1 MRIIFA
7 FLLLL
12 HSPLYAT
19 DFAYLQTLLKQAQNN
34 LLADHREWQILLH
47 YQPEGNGYV
56 SEVDDPKFFNA
67 PNGKTNPSAEL
78 AATLR
83 AFFAPKQKSD
93 KQHPQCKFIARYEW
107 LKQQLDFK
115 PSRLPSQ
122 SCPRFKEWL
131 NELKPH
137 GLSLIFPAAYLNNP
151 SSMFGHTL
159 LRIDQ
164 VNQNEQSRL
173 LAHALNYAANTEE
186 ENGVT
191 FAIKGIFGD
200 YPGLFSIMPYYK
212 KVKEYS
218 NLENRNVWE
227 YQLNFTPAE
236 IQRLLKH
243 VWELDKIYFEY
254 YFFDENCAYHLLS
267 LLEVARPSLHLR
279 DKFSAWAIPADTVRA
294 IVATPGLLKKAIFRP
309 SNLTKL
315 RHNLDSLSSTQ
326 QDWVQKLA
334 SGKINPKD
342 SQFAALD
349 TTTRAKILEAA
360 YDYLHYQHKN
370 TDKTRS
376 RRLRALLVARSRLPT
391 TKTFSSPPTPP
402 RPEHGHRSFRITGGW
417 GRYGEQ
423 SYHNLQ
429 LRPAYHDLLDS
440 DAGYTPGAQ
449 INFLNLSLHHPIG
462 SSDLKLETLKLI
474 DIVSLSSRDR
484 FFKPL
489 SWKINT
495 GWQRRQLNDNT
506 RSLVYNTNG
515 GVGFSY
521 KPIDKVLGYGFL
533 EANLDIGGALRND
546 YAFGLG
552 SSVGMFI
559 DIIPSWRLHLYAK
572 TQRFALG
579 HIQTL
584 RDFGLEQRLSL
595 SQNTALSLQ
604 MKRHYFAEEKAISQ
618 IELNWQWYF

>member
-1 MRIIFA
+1 MRIIFP

-12 HSPLYAT
+12 HSPLYAA
-19 DFAYLQTLLKQAQNN
+19 DFAYLQTLLQQAQKK
-34 LLADHREWQILLH
+34 LLANHREWRILLH
-47 YQPEGNGYV
+47 YQAEGNGYV

-67 PNGKTNPSAEL
+67 ANGKTNPSAEL

-83 AFFAPKQKSD
+83 AFFAPKQNT
-93 KQHPQCKFIARYEW
+93 QHPQCKFIARYEW
-107 LKQQLDFK
+107 LKQQLAFK
-115 PSRLPSQ
+115 PSRLASQ
-122 SCPRFKEWL
+122 PCPRFKEWL

-164 VNQNEQSRL
+164 ANQNEQSRL

-218 NLENRNVWE
+218 NLENRDVWE

-267 LLEVARPSLHLR
+267 LLEVARPSLDLR
-279 DKFSAWAIPADTVRA
+279 DKFSAWTIPAETVRA
-294 IVATPGLLKKAIFRP
+294 IVTTPGLLKKAIFRP
-309 SNLTKL
+309 SNVTKL
-315 RHNLDSLSSTQ
+315 RHNLDLLSSAQ

-334 SGKINPKD
+334 SGKISPKD

-349 TTTRAKILEAA
+349 TITRTKILEAA
-360 YDYLHYQHKN
+360 YDYLHYQHKQ

-376 RRLRALLVARSRLPT
+376 RRLRALLIARSHLPT
-391 TKTFSSPPTPP
+391 TKTFSPPPTPP
-402 RPEHGHRSFRITGGW
+402 RPENGHRSFRITAGW

-423 SYHNLQ
+423 SYHSLH

-440 DAGYTPGAQ
+440 DAGYTEGAQ

-462 SSDLKLETLKLI
+462 SSDLKVEALKLI
-474 DIVSLSSRDR
+474 DIVSLGVRDR
-484 FFKPL
+484 FFQPL

-495 GWQRRQLNDNT
+495 GWQRRQLHDNKP
-506 RSLVYNTNG
+506 SLVYNTNG

-521 KPIDKVLGYGFL
+521 KPIAKVLAYGFL
-533 EANLDIGGALRND
+533 EANLDIGGALRHD
-546 YAFGLG
+546 YAVGLG

-559 DIIPSWRLHLYAK
+559 DIIPTWRLHLYAE
-572 TQRFALG
+572 TQRFVLG
-579 HIQTL
+579 HTQSL
-584 RDFGLEQRLSL
+584 HEFGLEQRVNLSP
-595 SQNTALSLQ
+595 NTAISLQ
-604 MKRHYFAEEKAISQ
+604 MKRHYFADEKAISQ

>member
-1 MRIIFA
+1 MRIIFP

-34 LLADHREWQILLH
+34 LLANHREWQILLH

-107 LKQQLDFK
+107 LKQQLAFK

-122 SCPRFKEWL
+122 PCPRFKEWL

-164 VNQNEQSRL
+164 ANQNEQSRL

-254 YFFDENCAYHLLS
+254 YFFDENCSYHLLS

-294 IVATPGLLKKAIFRP
+294 IIATPGLLKKVIFRP
-309 SNLTKL
+309 ANLTKL
-315 RHNLDSLSSTQ
+315 RHNLDLLSSTQ

-334 SGKINPKD
+334 TGKINPKD
-342 SQFAALD
+342 SKFAALD
-349 TTTRAKILEAA
+349 TTTRAKILETA
-360 YDYLHYQHKN
+360 YDYLHYQHKK

-376 RRLRALLVARSRLPT
+376 RRLRTLLVARSRLPT
-391 TKTFSSPPTPP
+391 TTTFSPPPTPP
-402 RPEHGHRSFRITGGW
+402 RPEHGHRSFRITAGW

-462 SSDLKLETLKLI
+462 SSDLKLESLKLI

-495 GWQRRQLNDNT
+495 GWQRRQLDDNT

-521 KPIDKVLGYGFL
+521 KPIAKVLGYGFL
-533 EANLDIGGALRND
+533 EANLDIGGALRHD

-552 SSVGMFI
+552 SSVGMFM

-584 RDFGLEQRLSL
+584 RDFGLEQRLNL
-595 SQNTALSLQ
+595 SRNTALSLQ

>member
-1 MRIIFA
+1 VKIIFF

-12 HSPLYAT
+12 HPPLYSA
-19 DFAYLQTLLKQAQNN
+19 DFTYLKTLLKQAETN
-34 LLADHREWQILLH
+34 LLANDREWRILLH
-47 YQPEGNGYV
+47 YQAEGNGYV

-83 AFFAPKQKSD
+83 AFFIAPTQ
-93 KQHPQCKFIARYEW
+93 QCKFIARYEW
-107 LKQQLDFK
+107 LKQQLAFK
-115 PSRLPSQ
+115 ASRLPSQ
-122 SCPRFKEWL
+122 PCPRFKEWL
-131 NELKPH
+131 NELNPY

-164 VNQNEQSRL
+164 AKQNEQSRL
-173 LAHALNYAANTEE
+173 LAHAINYAANTKE

-200 YPGLFSIMPYYK
+200 YPGLFSIMPYYH

-267 LLEVARPSLHLR
+267 LLEVARPSLDLR
-279 DKFSAWAIPADTVRA
+279 NKFSAWAIPAETVRA
-294 IVATPGLLKKAIFRP
+294 IVAIPGLLKKATFRP
-309 SNLTKL
+309 ANLTKL
-315 RHNLDSLSSTQ
+315 RHNLDLLSSAE

-334 SGKINPKD
+334 TGKINAKD
-342 SQFAALD
+342 SQFTALD
-349 TTTRAKILEAA
+349 TTTRIKILETA
-360 YDYLHYQHKN
+360 YDYLHYKHKK

-376 RRLRALLVARSRLPT
+376 RRLRALLVARSQLPST
-391 TKTFSSPPTPP
+391 TSFSPPPVPP
-402 RPEHGHRSFRITGGW
+402 RPEHGHRSFRITAGW

-423 SYHNLQ
+423 SYHSLQ

-440 DAGYTPGAQ
+440 DAGYKQGAQ
-449 INFLNLSLHHPIG
+449 INFLNLNLQHPIG
-462 SSDLKLETLKLI
+462 SSDLKLESLKII
-474 DIVSLSSRDR
+474 DIASLSSRDR

-489 SWKINT
+489 SWKISS
-495 GWQRRQLNDNT
+495 GWQRRQLDDNK

-521 KPIDKVLGYGFL
+521 KPIAKALAYGFL
-533 EANLDIGGALRND
+533 EANLDIGGTLRHD

-552 SSVGMFI
+552 SSVGMFV
-559 DIIPSWRLHLYAK
+559 DILPNWRLHLYAE
-572 TQRFALG
+572 TQRFVLG
-579 HIQTL
+579 HIQSL
-584 RDFGLEQRLSL
+584 RDFGLEQRLNL
-595 SQNTALSLQ
+595 SRNSAIRLQ